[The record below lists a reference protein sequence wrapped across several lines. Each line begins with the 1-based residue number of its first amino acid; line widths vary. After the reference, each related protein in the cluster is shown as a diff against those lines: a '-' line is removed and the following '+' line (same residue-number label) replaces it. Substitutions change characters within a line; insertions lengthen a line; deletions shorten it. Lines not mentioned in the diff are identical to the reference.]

1 MKRILISAIVSLM
14 SLTAMAHDKMI
25 PYAELP
31 QRAKTLIESQ
41 FDRERVVSVTRD
53 HDRRTEYEVRMA
65 DGTELEFDGN
75 GEWTKLSMAQGAV
88 PAALV
93 PEAIANRVAS
103 EQPTA
108 TIVEIERHGRGFEV
122 ELSDQREMLFDASGN
137 VVRIDD

>member
-93 PEAIANRVAS
+93 PETIANRVAS